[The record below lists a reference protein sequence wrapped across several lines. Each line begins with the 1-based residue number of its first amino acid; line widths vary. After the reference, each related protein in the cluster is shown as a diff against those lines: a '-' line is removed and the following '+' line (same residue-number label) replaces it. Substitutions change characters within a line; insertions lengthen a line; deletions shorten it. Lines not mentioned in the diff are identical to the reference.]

1 MGKYILTR
9 LLKAAISL
17 FCVVSIVIAMIFT
30 LIPRTK
36 VLDLDN
42 GYKKMTGDNKTVY
55 KYNRFKDLGY
65 LKFERIT
72 EMCKNES
79 EDYDA
84 CVIAGSSENE
94 RVIALYQ
101 EKGYTIEYLKSGATY
116 AYRDNSIFEHC

>member
-65 LKFERIT
+65 LKF
-72 EMCKNES
+72 
-79 EDYDA
+79 
-84 CVIAGSSENE
+84 
-94 RVIALYQ
+94 
-101 EKGYTIEYLKSGATY
+101 
-116 AYRDNSIFEHC
+116 